1 MEWIIGIIGGI
12 AAIVLINKM
21 FGNDSNSGGSR
32 HTDRNTGRNSS
43 GNNRGRKK
51 YNLPKA
57 E

>member
-1 MEWIIGIIGGI
+1 MEWIIGGI
-12 AAIVLINKM
+12 VAIVLISNM
-21 FGNDSNSGGSR
+21 FGDDSNSGGSR